1 MANRTKQVK
10 TKHTKEQL
18 PLEWQEKAR
27 KAAKQFN
34 LPMPTDQEL
43 GTAQEAEERLRRSEQ
58 EGGE

>member
-1 MANRTKQVK
+1 MANKTEQIKTSRTQ
-10 TKHTKEQL
+10 EQL
-18 PLEWQEKAR
+18 PQEWQEKAR

-43 GTAQEAEERLRRSEQ
+43 GTAQEVEERLRRSEQ